1 MEDRMTSKLVVNTI
15 EADTGI
21 SSVSFASSISLSST
35 SKFFFGAAGI
45 DIGADT
51 NINRP
56 EAGVLG
62 FNINGTE
69 KVRITSDA
77 KVGIGEDPTISQ
89 FQVKTAQLGG
99 TAGNTQE
106 VVRLHSPDVSNT
118 TSYRFTNYRTSN
130 GTSHV
135 TSELR
140 FRRHVDSTD
149 MGYFGL
155 GDQYVSI
162 GYGTAEKVR
171 ITNTGKVGINLVGSD
186 NTSPV
191 RNLDI
196 ADSSGAILRLI
207 STDDSL
213 GANERLGEIEFYS
226 DDDDNAHIGA
236 FVKAIADSSDAA
248 GRRTALL
255 FGTQNHD
262 ASVNAVEKLRI
273 DCNGKMGLGTAS
285 IQTNAKLQVV
295 GNVGA
300 AGFYTTT
307 TSSPQTDFTS
317 SVATNKAGLL
327 LHRLSETNGDYG
339 GLEFHG
345 HPSSITTYRKGG
357 IYWQTDG
364 SGFGRGDMVF
374 VNDGAGD
381 SANLAISDEKLRI
394 ESDGQHV
401 KTKGA
406 TRYNNSS
413 VTYYELPVYFSS
425 GTTHNVFTISGSYD
439 SGFVAFATLEY
450 IGLYGYAGI
459 NMSGGVRRAYTRR
472 TANNTNWRA
481 FNNQVSENYG
491 ENHRPDIN
499 WSSGVLQVITPGST
513 QITGYIRLAVHANS
527 QSNYT
532 VTLNQGL

>member
-1 MEDRMTSKLVVNTI
+1 MTSKLVVNTI

-56 EAGVLG
+56 AAGVLG

-130 GTSHV
+130 GTSH
-135 TSELR
+135 TSSELR

-162 GYGTAEKVR
+162 GYGTAEKFR

-236 FVKAIADSSDAA
+236 FIKAIADPSDAA

-307 TSSPQTDFTS
+307 TSAPQTDFNS
-317 SVATNKAGLL
+317 DVATNKAGLL
-327 LHRLSETNGDYG
+327 LRRSSETNGDYS
-339 GLEFHG
+339 GLEFHN
-345 HPSSITTYRKGG
+345 HPSSNTSYRKGG
-357 IYWQTDG
+357 IYFQSDG

-381 SANLAISDEKLRI
+381 SANLQISDEKLRI

-413 VTYYELPVYFSS
+413 VTYYELPVYLSS
-425 GTTHNVFTISGSYD
+425 STTHTVFTISGSYD

-499 WSSGVLQVITPGST
+499 WVNGVLQVTTPGST

-532 VTLNQGL
+532 VTLNHSL